1 MDFPSV
7 GVRVQNVVMTVTP
20 LEIRYIL
27 DYEITDLEVYQ
38 AQEDGLWFEFID
50 PNSTETEPYAQ
61 CVSAGLTSC
70 GSIRRKDGRQD
81 LSDEVGT
88 VYRQNGAIGL
98 DALSDQYTIR
108 AYSAWD
114 KTRYETATFNVTEKK

>member
-1 MDFPSV
+1 
-7 GVRVQNVVMTVTP
+7 
-20 LEIRYIL
+20 
-27 DYEITDLEVYQ
+27 
-38 AQEDGLWFEFID
+38 
-50 PNSTETEPYAQ
+50 
-61 CVSAGLTSC
+61 VSAGLTSG